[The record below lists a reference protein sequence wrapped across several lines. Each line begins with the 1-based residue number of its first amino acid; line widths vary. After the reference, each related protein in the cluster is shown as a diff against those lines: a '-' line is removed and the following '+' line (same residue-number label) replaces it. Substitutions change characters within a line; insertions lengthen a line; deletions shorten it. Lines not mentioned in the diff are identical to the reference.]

1 MKILLYFILISFI
14 ITEDVIDDVEVI
26 KNRAWEG
33 YETKVGAHYYALIL
47 LIYED
52 IQELLLILN
61 YLIK

>member
-33 YETKVGAHYYALIL
+33 YETKVGYHETMQIL
-47 LIYED
+47 
-52 IQELLLILN
+52 
-61 YLIK
+61 